1 MKNFCVVPWYSREI
15 DLTTGKENVC
25 CWINKD
31 ISRSDLQQKFLS
43 EQPIPECEKCWDS
56 EKRGIE
62 SRRQMEN
69 RFLDFKM
76 DRDIQL
82 LQDDTCMGNSNINM
96 YQIFMGST
104 CNSSCVTCGP
114 TASSSWRG
122 LLKNTVSIKQENSRV
137 DKHFKDFA
145 DSVDWS
151 GAKRFNLLGG
161 EPLLINQ
168 SFDVL
173 RRLVDA
179 SNTDCRISFVTNGNI
194 IPTHEQI
201 EILRHFSD
209 INCCVS
215 IDGIGKSFEYIRYP
229 LRWENLQAN
238 LKIYR
243 EIFTEVNVSFTV
255 SNLNYYDRSNIIQWF
270 QDQKLLY
277 IENYVS
283 FPAWFNHQVDPSHEL
298 WPQFVQ
304 EIKRQDKLKGINI
317 RDYLPYVADLIDQ
330 SC

>member
-1 MKNFCVVPWYSREI
+1 
-15 DLTTGKENVC
+15 
-25 CWINKD
+25 
-31 ISRSDLQQKFLS
+31 
-43 EQPIPECEKCWDS
+43 
-56 EKRGIE
+56 
-62 SRRQMEN
+62 
-69 RFLDFKM
+69 
-76 DRDIQL
+76 
-82 LQDDTCMGNSNINM
+82 
-96 YQIFMGST
+96 
-104 CNSSCVTCGP
+104 
-114 TASSSWRG
+114 
-122 LLKNTVSIKQENSRV
+122 
-137 DKHFKDFA
+137 
-145 DSVDWS
+145 
-151 GAKRFNLLGG
+151 
-161 EPLLINQ
+161 
-168 SFDVL
+168 
-173 RRLVDA
+173 VDA